1 VNEYLA
7 QVKVGAI
14 VESSSGGHVQDLTNR
29 EPFYLVIDIS
39 FFRANIGSMGWLVQE
54 PHITL

>member
-1 VNEYLA
+1 M
-7 QVKVGAI
+7 
-14 VESSSGGHVQDLTNR
+14 ESSGGGHVQYLTSR

-54 PHITL
+54 PHITLQGGHYGRKRV